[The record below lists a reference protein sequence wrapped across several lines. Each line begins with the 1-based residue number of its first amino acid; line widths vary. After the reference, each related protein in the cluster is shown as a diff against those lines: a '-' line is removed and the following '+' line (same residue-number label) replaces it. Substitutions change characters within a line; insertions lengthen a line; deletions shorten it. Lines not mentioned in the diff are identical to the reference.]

1 MKFTLKEKFLA
12 FLGLGVFILLWIKQK
27 TWDKVVNKL

>member
-27 TWDKVVNKL
+27 TWDKIKVKL